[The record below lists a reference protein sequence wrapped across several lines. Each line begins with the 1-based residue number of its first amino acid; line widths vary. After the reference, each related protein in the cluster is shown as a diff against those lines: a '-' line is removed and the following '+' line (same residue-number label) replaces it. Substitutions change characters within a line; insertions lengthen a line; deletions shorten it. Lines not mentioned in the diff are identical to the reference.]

1 MPPIEIKH
9 IVSFSSEDKVHKAEN
24 LIKPET
30 YRKWKCASPGE
41 NQASVVVQFEKAS
54 EIYSIDIGNEGSAFI
69 EILVRRS
76 SGPSQEFQVSL
87 FLEKFLTFKCL
98 VLLVA
103 SSFMTPLESRQ
114 GTNLNRVRMFGPEK
128 LSLHASNQ
136 KWDIA
141 KIVCTQPFNKNTQFG
156 ISFIKFHSKP
166 DSTTTEDEVSGEL
179 QIQPK
184 KIGAFM
190 LKPSETSE
198 NDLSV
203 GSWFAKRKDNKE
215 LDPVTGP
222 AAIREASSLAAAVL
236 FSSAS
241 NSNSYKPSK
250 QKHNEKRNNGGSSS
264 EPVKQNLLAS
274 TKQSSDEKYKRKS
287 YIKEKTTSSPK
298 PNEQKCIGKES
309 SKNIVKRKRKNSPE
323 EEETPSNKVA
333 KETKRF
339 HKVKERPFNQIMKKV
354 VFVLSGFQ
362 NPFRSELRDKA
373 CALGAR
379 YKGDWDDSCTHL
391 VSAFVNTPKYTQV
404 LSKGGR
410 IVTKH
415 WILDCH
421 KKSKLLPWREYKL
434 GNYSRN
440 NTTEEDSGSEEDKST
455 IIQENLMD
463 EFNEGTD
470 VESVD
475 TEVDTED
482 EIKIVQEEKV
492 TESIYEEDTD
502 IDEDGGSEDA
512 KPDTSHLP
520 LPHIPDFFRNKVFFL
535 YGEFSPEDRRVLLR
549 YIKGHCGSIEEY
561 MSDHVQYVVTLAQ
574 WDKNFDEALDENSS
588 LVFVRPRWIYV
599 CSKKGKMMPC
609 QPYVVAPNP
618 R

>member
-1 MPPIEIKH
+1 MPPIQIKH

-54 EIYSIDIGNEGSAFI
+54 EICSIDIGNEGSAFV
-69 EILVRRS
+69 EILVQRS
-76 SGPSQEFQVSL
+76 SDPSQEFQ
-87 FLEKFLTFKCL
+87 

-128 LSLHASNQ
+128 LSLCTSNQ

-156 ISFIKFHSKP
+156 ISFIKFHSPP
-166 DSTTTEDEVSGEL
+166 DLATTSEDEVSGEL

-203 GSWFAKRKDNKE
+203 GSWFAKRKEKKE
-215 LDPVTGP
+215 PDPETGP
-222 AAIREASSLAAAVL
+222 AAIREASSLAAAVP
-236 FSSAS
+236 SPSAS
-241 NSNSYKPSK
+241 NSSSYKPSK
-250 QKHNEKRNNGGSSS
+250 QKNTGRGGNGASPS
-264 EPVKQNLLAS
+264 EFIKQKLLAS
-274 TKQSSDEKYKRKS
+274 TKQSSAEKYNRES
-287 YIKEKTTSSPK
+287 YTKEKTTSSPR
-298 PNEQKCIGKES
+298 PSEQKCTGKES
-309 SKNIVKRKRKNSPE
+309 RKNIVKRKRKQSAEN
-323 EEETPSNKVA
+323 EETPSNKVQREA
-333 KETKRF
+333 KGF
-339 HKVKERPFNQIMKKV
+339 HKVKEGPFNQLMKKV

-373 CALGAR
+373 CAMGAR
-379 YKGDWDDSCTHL
+379 YKGDWNDSCTHL
-391 VSAFVNTPKYTQV
+391 VCAFVNTPKYTQV

-421 KKSKLLPWREYKL
+421 KKSKLLPWRDYKL
-434 GNYSRN
+434 GNYSKE
-440 NTTEEDSGSEEDKST
+440 NTTEEDSGSEEDKNT
-455 IIQENLMD
+455 IVQKNLVD
-463 EFNEGTD
+463 KYDKGSD

-482 EIKIVQEEKV
+482 EIKRVQEGKD

-502 IDEDGGSEDA
+502 IDEDGGLEDI

-520 LPHIPDFFRNKVFFL
+520 LPHIPDFFKNKVFFL
-535 YGEFSPEDRRVLLR
+535 YGEFSTEERRILLR

-561 MSDHVQYVVTLAQ
+561 MSDNVQYVVTLAQ
-574 WDKNFDEALDENSS
+574 WDKNFDEALEENSN
-588 LVFVRPRWIYV
+588 LVFVRPRWIYL
-599 CSKKGKMMPC
+599 CNEKGKMMPY
-609 QPYVVAPNP
+609 QPYVVAPNLG
-618 R
+618 